1 MARLGAVLVVWRS
14 QVRQMAKMAFVAS
27 AFWATTGGQPKWHQ
41 TGLAKMARL
50 VAVGDTARLQYEW
63 NLSKNGNSFR
73 GCICTMTRLD
83 KICFSF
89 TLFFECSSG
98 WNFFWW
104 SRHLLVASHYYPV
117 SRMPTDLSP
126 VEGEVTCQPVAVSR
140 KSSKFASLRPA

>member
-89 TLFFECSSG
+89 TLFLNAHQGGTSFG
-98 WNFFWW
+98 GLGIFWW
-104 SRHLLVASHYYPV
+104 PPITIQSVACLRICLL
-117 SRMPTDLSP
+117 LK
-126 VEGEVTCQPVAVSR
+126 E
-140 KSSKFASLRPA
+140 K